1 MSLRRLL
8 PNLLTLGNLAFG
20 SWAIALSYESKW
32 LEFALALGGAM
43 ICDWLDG
50 GVARLLR
57 AESAIGKELDA
68 LADLV
73 SFGVAPAFALYNY
86 LKPMLPA
93 LPYGRE
99 WRFWMVMVP
108 FGLPLLA
115 AWRLARFNA
124 TPPETKRFFEG
135 LPTPAHGAFWALWLL
150 STPEGPWLQPAV
162 WISLVATLGMLMVSR
177 LPFLSL
183 KSRHNLPWIV
193 GIALAWGITL
203 LWLPKEA
210 AVVSGLGMY
219 AIGSYA
225 ASHFLSDD

>member
-1 MSLRRLL
+1 MRLRHLI

-20 SWAIALSYESKW
+20 SWAIALSYEGKW
-32 LEFALALGGAM
+32 VEFALALGGAM
-43 ICDWLDG
+43 VCDWLDG
-50 GVARLLR
+50 GIARLLR
-57 AESAIGKELDA
+57 SESAMGKELDA

-86 LKPMLPA
+86 LRPMLPA

-108 FGLPLLA
+108 FGLPLFA

-135 LPTPAHGAFWALWLL
+135 LPTPAHGAFWAIWLM
-150 STPEGPWLQPAV
+150 SEPEGFWLHPVV
-162 WISLVATLGMLMVSR
+162 WIGLVMALGGLMVSR

-183 KSRHNLPWIV
+183 KSFYNLPWV
-193 GIALAWGITL
+193 AGIALVWSITA
-203 LWLPKEA
+203 LWLPREA
-210 AVVSGLGMY
+210 AIVTGLGLY
-219 AIGSYA
+219 AIGS
-225 ASHFLSDD
+225 LSVSRFVSDG